1 MRTLTTGFRNSLEK
15 PYSDEIP
22 LIFAT
27 ITHPN
32 LADVIRLANDVV
44 DYLWTPPSPSVGQY
58 TYVGF
63 PFDITILSDSDRAP
77 SATIRLQNVDGK
89 IGTAALQLISSP
101 RLTLQILAASD
112 FGDVTAYV
120 KADGSPGKKRTEIA
134 PTVQYQ
140 APHLRLR
147 NVKGDVMAIEAEL
160 WSYDLSQ
167 EPYPAIRTTKDN
179 VPGLWR

>member
-1 MRTLTTGFRNSLEK
+1 MRTLTTGFRNSIEK

-27 ITHPN
+27 ITHPA
-32 LADVIRLANDVV
+32 LAQTIRIANDVV
-44 DYLWTPPSPSVGQY
+44 DFIWTAQ

-63 PFDITILSDSDRAP
+63 PFDITILTDSDKAP
-77 SATIRLQNVDGK
+77 SATIRMQNVDGK
-89 IGTAALQLISSP
+89 IGAAALLLVSSP
-101 RLTLQILAASD
+101 RLQLNILAASD
-112 FGDVTAYV
+112 FGPVLPYT
-120 KADGSPGKKRTEIA
+120 KTDGSIGKLRTEIA
-134 PTVQYQ
+134 TPTSQYH

-147 NVKGDVMAIEAEL
+147 NVRGDVMAVEAEL

-167 EPYPAIRTTKDN
+167 EPFPAIRTTKDN